1 MNQQSL
7 IKKLAADHN
16 GTITHNQLINNNVSS
31 YNINLALKS
40 GLLERTRPG
49 IYQKS
54 DTTEDIFYSLQQK
67 YKRGV
72 YSLETAL
79 YLWNLSDQYPF
90 SLDMTFPRGY
100 NHANLDMDIKA
111 HYQIKSLQDIRVT
124 ETKSFN
130 GNTIKVYSPERTLAE
145 ILRTVNMVDIE
156 IVTNAYKTWAKRSK
170 KDINTLMDFAEKFK
184 VMDKANSYLE
194 VLL

>member
-1 MNQQSL
+1 MNQQAL
-7 IKKLAADHN
+7 IKKMAADHN
-16 GTITHNQLINNNVSS
+16 GTLTHNQLINNNISS

-111 HYQIKSLQDIRVT
+111 HYQIKSLQDIGIA

-145 ILRTVNMVDIE
+145 ILRTINMVDIE

-170 KDINTLMDFAEKFK
+170 KDINAVMDFAEKFK

>member
-1 MNQQSL
+1 MNQQAL
-7 IKKLAADHN
+7 IKKLAGDHN
-16 GTITHNQLINNNVSS
+16 GTLTHNQLINNNISS

-49 IYQKS
+49 IYQES

-100 NHANLDMDIKA
+100 NHANLDLDIKA
-111 HYQIKSLQDIRVT
+111 HYQIKSLQDIGIT

-170 KDINTLMDFAEKFK
+170 KDINALMDFAEKFK
-184 VMDKANSYLE
+184 VMDKVNSYLE

>member
-1 MNQQSL
+1 MNQQAL
-7 IKKLAADHN
+7 IKKLAGDHN
-16 GTITHNQLINNNVSS
+16 GTLTHNQLINNNISS

-49 IYQKS
+49 IYQES

-100 NHANLDMDIKA
+100 NHANLDLDIKA
-111 HYQIKSLQDIRVT
+111 HYQIKSLQDIGIT
-124 ETKSFN
+124 EIKSFN

-156 IVTNAYKTWAKRSK
+156 IITNAYKTWAKRSK
-170 KDINTLMDFAEKFK
+170 KDIHALMDFAEKFK
-184 VMDKANSYLE
+184 VMDKVNSYLE

>member
-1 MNQQSL
+1 MNQQVL
-7 IKKLAADHN
+7 IKKLTAEYN
-16 GTITHNQLINNNVSS
+16 GTITHNQLTNNNSSS

-40 GLLERTRPG
+40 GLLERIRPG
-49 IYQKS
+49 IYQKL

-67 YKRGV
+67 YKRGI

-79 YLWNLSDQYPF
+79 YLWNLNDQYPF

-100 NHANLDMDIKA
+100 NHANLDLDIKA
-111 HYQIKSLQDIRVT
+111 HYQIKSLQDIGIT

-156 IVTNAYKTWAKRSK
+156 IVTNAYKTWTKRSK
-170 KDINTLMDFAEKFK
+170 KDINALMDFAEKFK
-184 VMDKANSYLE
+184 VTDKANSYLE

>member
-1 MNQQSL
+1 MNQQVL
-7 IKKLAADHN
+7 IKKLTAEHN
-16 GTITHNQLINNNVSS
+16 GTLTHNQLTNNNISS
-31 YNINLALKS
+31 YNINLALIS

-49 IYQKS
+49 IYQKL

-67 YKRGV
+67 YKRGI

-100 NHANLDMDIKA
+100 NHANLDLDIKA
-111 HYQIKSLQDIRVT
+111 HYQIKSLQDIGIT

-170 KDINTLMDFAEKFK
+170 KDINALMDFAEKFK
-184 VMDKANSYLE
+184 VTDKANSYLE

>member
-1 MNQQSL
+1 MNQQAL
-7 IKKLAADHN
+7 IKKLATEHN
-16 GTITHNQLINNNVSS
+16 GTLTHNQLVNNNVSS

-49 IYQKS
+49 IYQES

-100 NHANLDMDIKA
+100 NHANLDLDIKA
-111 HYQIKSLQDIRVT
+111 HYQIKSLQDIGIV

-130 GNTIKVYSPERTLAE
+130 GNAIKVYSPERTLAE
-145 ILRTVNMVDIE
+145 ILRTVNMVDVE

-170 KDINTLMDFAEKFK
+170 KNINTLLDFAEKFK

>member
-1 MNQQSL
+1 MNQQVL
-7 IKKLAADHN
+7 IKKLAAEHN
-16 GTITHNQLINNNVSS
+16 GTLTHNQLVNNNISS

-40 GLLERTRPG
+40 GLLERTRSG

-54 DTTEDIFYSLQQK
+54 NTTEDIFYSLQQK

-79 YLWNLSDQYPF
+79 YLWDLSDQYLF

-100 NHANLDMDIKA
+100 NHANLDLDINA
-111 HYQIKSLQDIRVT
+111 HYQIKTLQDIRIT

-130 GNTIKVYSPERTLAE
+130 GNTIRVYSPERTLAE
-145 ILRTVNMVDIE
+145 VLRTINMVDVE
-156 IVTNAYKTWAKRSK
+156 IVTNAYKTWAKRNEK
-170 KDINTLMDFAEKFK
+170 NINALMDFAEKFK

>member
-1 MNQQSL
+1 MNKRAL
-7 IKKLAADHN
+7 IKKLAKRYH
-16 GTITHNQLINNNVSS
+16 GTITRNQLIANNVSS
-31 YNINLALKS
+31 YNINLALSS
-40 GLLERTRPG
+40 GLLERPRAG
-49 IYQKS
+49 IYQEA
-54 DTTEDIFYSLQQK
+54 DIPEDIFYSLQQK

-100 NHANLDMDIKA
+100 NHATLDFDVNA
-111 HYQIKSLQDIRVT
+111 HHQVKKLQGLGIT

-130 GNTIKVYSPERTLAE
+130 GNIIKVYSPERTLAE
-145 ILRTVNMVDIE
+145 ILRTVNAVDIE
-156 IVTNAYKTWAKRSK
+156 IITNAYKSWAKNK
-170 KDINTLMDFAEKFK
+170 KKNINLLMDFAEKFRVTDK
-184 VMDKANSYLE
+184 VNNYLE

>member
-1 MNQQSL
+1 MNQQVL
-7 IKKLAADHN
+7 IKKLAAEHN
-16 GTITHNQLINNNVSS
+16 GTLTHNQLVNNNISS

-40 GLLERTRPG
+40 GLLERTRSG

-54 DTTEDIFYSLQQK
+54 NTTEDIFYSLQQK

-79 YLWNLSDQYPF
+79 YLWDLSDQYPF

-100 NHANLDMDIKA
+100 NHANLDLDINA
-111 HYQIKSLQDIRVT
+111 HYQIKTLQDIRIT

-130 GNTIKVYSPERTLAE
+130 GNTIRVYSPERTLAE
-145 ILRTVNMVDIE
+145 VLRTINMVDVE
-156 IVTNAYKTWAKRSK
+156 IVTNAYKTWAKRNEK
-170 KDINTLMDFAEKFK
+170 NINALMDFAEKFK